1 MIEALKDRLRRL
13 RNQAGWKLEY
23 MSSRL
28 GYSRSSI
35 NSWEKGHRTP
45 SEAALM
51 DIAQVF
57 GVSLQYIIT
66 GPEQPVPMLNADA
79 SDIGERMLTL
89 RKAIN
94 MSERTAA
101 TRLATGRTSLRE
113 WESGESLVS
122 AWRLPSI
129 ARLYG
134 CSLDYLLTGRES
146 AHAAALHRAIRVG
159 ASQQQLLSMLPPS

>member
-1 MIEALKDRLRRL
+1 MCILPQSVLFLGNAMIESLKDRLRRL

-66 GPEQPVPMLNADA
+66 GPEQPVPMLNANA
-79 SDIGERMLTL
+79 SDIGERMMAL

-94 MSERTAA
+94 
-101 TRLATGRTSLRE
+101 
-113 WESGESLVS
+113 
-122 AWRLPSI
+122 
-129 ARLYG
+129 
-134 CSLDYLLTGRES
+134 
-146 AHAAALHRAIRVG
+146 
-159 ASQQQLLSMLPPS
+159 